1 MDYEGIIKAIKEKTY
16 KAQGDEHEI
25 YENLAFD
32 SHSSFGYGVRITLYA
47 LSQVLGEDKV
57 QKAMQNWLSDC
68 VKQSEKP

>member
-1 MDYEGIIKAIKEKTY
+1 MDYEKIIEAIRKKTR
-16 KAQGDEHEI
+16 KAQGDEHEK

-57 QKAMQNWLSDC
+57 QKAMQDWLSE
-68 VKQSEKP
+68 S

>member
-1 MDYEGIIKAIKEKTY
+1 MDYEGIIKAIREKTY
-16 KAQGDEHEI
+16 KAQGDEHKL

-32 SHSSFGYGVRITLYA
+32 SHPSFGYGVRITLYA

-57 QKAMQNWLSDC
+57 EKAMRNWLNGC

>member
-1 MDYEGIIKAIKEKTY
+1 MDYEEIIKAIREKTH
-16 KAQGDEHEI
+16 KAQGDEHEL
-25 YENLAFD
+25 YEYLAFD

>member
-1 MDYEGIIKAIKEKTY
+1 MDYEGIIKAIRVKTH
-16 KAQGDEHEI
+16 KAQGDEHEL